1 MAGLGTGEAMKIDY
15 KSQIGGQPFKLV
27 RDFLRSQRGGYISVE
42 GILEYLQLNWW
53 NEFIDDLFERG
64 VIRRHARNYGRNNFG
79 FWSGEKTIHDV
90 RIPKMP
96 DFSTPAQVLFDH
108 LLAEG
113 YIERKSSADTNGG
126 IPHRTTVRGQALLM
140 TRLVPRINRAKA
152 EALLNDVLERVA
164 AINADPELMD
174 WVTEVRVFGSYLTD
188 SDDLGDLDLA
198 LRYQL
203 RPVDDKD
210 FSDAIRAFAAKHG
223 KRHLSWDDQ
232 LSLPV
237 RTLEQ
242 RIKGRSPYISMHSIR
257 ELERNSSFGGK
268 TVYTF
273 TPPTGA
279 E

>member
-1 MAGLGTGEAMKIDY
+1 
-15 KSQIGGQPFKLV
+15 
-27 RDFLRSQRGGYISVE
+27 
-42 GILEYLQLNWW
+42 
-53 NEFIDDLFERG
+53 
-64 VIRRHARNYGRNNFG
+64 
-79 FWSGEKTIHDV
+79 
-90 RIPKMP
+90 
-96 DFSTPAQVLFDH
+96 
-108 LLAEG
+108 
-113 YIERKSSADTNGG
+113 
-126 IPHRTTVRGQALLM
+126 
-140 TRLVPRINRAKA
+140 
-152 EALLNDVLERVA
+152 LERVA

-198 LRYQL
+198 LRYEL

-223 KRHLSWDDQ
+223 KRHLSWHDQ
-232 LSLPV
+232 LSLPERV
-237 RTLEQ
+237 VEH

-273 TPPTGA
+273 TPPTSN